1 MPESSQFPTEMMQAF
16 QYYEE
21 HPVAFV
27 EEVIGAQLDPWQK
40 EALENLQKYHFLAIR
55 SGSGVGK
62 TALFSLATQWFL
74 ATKPNCKI
82 PTTAPSQ
89 HQLYDLLWSEHHKW
103 ISRSP
108 FLQDLFVWTQTRIGV
123 RGHEP
128 VWYAVA
134 RTAQA
139 SPSGDVAEGLQGFHA
154 DDNLLFLVDEASG
167 VHDAIF
173 PAMEGA
179 LTGTNAYAMLAGN
192 PTKTSGYF
200 FDIFN
205 NPKIGKLWKKMH
217 ISCYDSPRVEERYIT
232 MMEERYGKNHPIF
245 LIKVLGEFA
254 TGAINTLIPYS
265 YIEVMMNSLKDKSMS
280 PKLST
285 QIGLDVGRSQSASV
299 LTVRQGFNVLD
310 IAEKHKPGRITDTE
324 EICQWVSEYI
334 NAYDPS
340 HVKVDA
346 IFNPGVFDLLKTM
359 WGDRIVAV
367 IGGQKSNHPERFINL
382 RAEGY
387 WDLRDLIPKLYCKDW
402 PQRLITELSDIRQK
416 DNVRKDIIQIESKK
430 DMMNRSM
437 RSPDYA
443 DSLMYAFLSPE
454 ACLAER
460 IMQPFAFSNVVVDI
474 NEGFVKEDIISPW
487 MLFSK
492 SIPTNR
498 WRHLNG

>member
-1 MPESSQFPTEMMQAF
+1 MKMNESLMFEAF
-16 QYYEE
+16 QHYES
-21 HPVAFV
+21 HPVDFCQ
-27 EEVIGAQLDPWQK
+27 EVVGVQLDTWQI
-40 EALENLQKYHFLAIR
+40 EALNNLQEYHFLAIR

-62 TALFSLATQWFL
+62 TCLMSLATIWFL

-103 ISRSP
+103 ISRTP
-108 FLQDLFVWTQTRIGV
+108 FLQDLLVWTQTRIGV
-123 RGHEP
+123 KGHEP

-139 SPSGDVAEGLQGFHA
+139 SPADEVASGLQGFHSE
-154 DDNLLFLVDEASG
+154 DNLLFLVDESSG

-179 LTGTNAYAMLAGN
+179 LTGKNAYALLAGN

-217 ISCYDSPRVEERYIT
+217 VSCHDSPRVEKRYIS
-232 MMEERYGKNHPIF
+232 MMEERYGEHHPIY
-245 LIKVLGEFA
+245 LIKVLGDFA
-254 TGAINTLIPYS
+254 TGSISTLIPFS
-265 YIEVMMNSLKDKSMS
+265 YIEEMMNTLKDNSMS
-280 PKLST
+280 PKLSP

-310 IAEKHKPGRITDTE
+310 VAEKHKPGRITDTE
-324 EICQWVSEYI
+324 EICQWASEYI
-334 NAYDPS
+334 TAYNPS

-346 IFNPGVFDLLKTM
+346 IFNPGVFDMLKSM
-359 WGDRIVAV
+359 WGNIIVPV
-367 IGGQKSNHPERFINL
+367 IGGQKSTHPERFINL

-387 WDLRDLIPKLYCKDW
+387 WDLRELIPKLWCKDW

-454 ACLAER
+454 ACLNERMLAPFTFASGYAAVNAELVKEDVG
-460 IMQPFAFSNVVVDI
+460 ASW
-474 NEGFVKEDIISPW
+474 GFVKSP
-487 MLFSK
+487 S
-492 SIPTNR
+492 TNR
-498 WRHLNG
+498 WKGLNA